1 MYNEECRREIDE
13 FFDALNTRRNNLP
26 SEMAIFNLLETFSY
40 DRSVIGNS
48 ISQIQEYLI
57 NSAFTACRT
66 NPVFVHRKRAR
77 NVYQDLELIDKK
89 NSDDYIEN
97 YRGVEYGHLVF
108 RKECHKTIE
117 YNDLIWLHFALL
129 PEKVQT
135 VGDHIFAYLA
145 KAGISAHVKVPNVI
159 GPDSLVIGVYTKDD
173 ANSLLDFCANDSLI
187 QESIMLNNPFMPHR
201 HGIGVVK
208 ETQQR
213 SFTRHLSSLIY
224 EYALT
229 SKDPKLSFV
238 GFIRYASKLFNEE
251 KVHRTYQERY
261 LDYQVTLASH
271 TIYKKLDYL
280 DNVSH
285 LPQLS
290 YSKEEFEKY
299 RVTFEE
305 NEYRYTNRDGEVVT
319 SENVQEWLKLQA
331 YNCIHRMYYEQTGEL
346 PKENIKLGYAL
357 TGAMSSLV
365 DSVMKAEPFQV
376 SSNYR
381 DPMVQ
386 DLYPY
391 LVAYYAYQAKLVTT
405 DEIKNIISKVKNRM
419 ITKLKVDGASKNF
432 YQIGDK
438 TIQSTIPPI
447 RIDNTL
453 VGIEYLDYELNYC
466 NVFIY
471 QDGNVQGYLGLFL
484 DTEKDKIWE
493 ENDITASAYRAHIA
507 RLLIDYDNLDK
518 EIIVRGVHEGTY
530 VNLISDE
537 SKVVEEPV
545 SKQK

>member
-26 SEMAIFNLLETFSY
+26 NEMAIFNLLETFSY

-346 PKENIKLGYAL
+346 PKENIQLGYAL

-365 DSVMKAEPFQV
+365 DCVMKAEPFQV

>member
-26 SEMAIFNLLETFSY
+26 NEMAIFNLLETFSY

-89 NSDDYIEN
+89 NSDGYIEN

-346 PKENIKLGYAL
+346 PKENIQLGYAL

>member
-26 SEMAIFNLLETFSY
+26 NEMAIFNLLETFSY

-89 NSDDYIEN
+89 NSDGYIEN

-129 PEKVQT
+129 PEKVQI

-346 PKENIKLGYAL
+346 PKENIQLGYAL

-518 EIIVRGVHEGTY
+518 EIIVRGVHEGIY